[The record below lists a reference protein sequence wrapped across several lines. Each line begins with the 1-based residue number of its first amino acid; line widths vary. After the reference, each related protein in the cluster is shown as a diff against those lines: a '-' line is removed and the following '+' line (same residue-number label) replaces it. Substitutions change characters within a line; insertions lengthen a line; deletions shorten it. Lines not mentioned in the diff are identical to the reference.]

1 MLTKIILFLS
11 ETPAPEIDP
20 DRVRPGVLGLLTFL
34 LLGIAVAVIS
44 YFMIRSLKKTSSLSR
59 KELTPK
65 PQRNSK
71 TCFQR

>member
-34 LLGIAVAVIS
+34 LLGIAVAIIS
-44 YFMIRSLKKTSSLSR
+44 YFMIRSLKKTDKR
-59 KELTPK
+59 FKEDI
-65 PQRNSK
+65 
-71 TCFQR
+71 